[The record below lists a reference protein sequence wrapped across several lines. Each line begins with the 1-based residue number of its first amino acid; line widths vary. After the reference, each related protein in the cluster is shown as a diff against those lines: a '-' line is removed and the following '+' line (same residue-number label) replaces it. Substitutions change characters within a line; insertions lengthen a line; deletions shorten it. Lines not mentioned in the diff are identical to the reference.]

1 MSRSSS
7 SKRRAAD
14 QASKIGAEVK
24 LARATNGMTA
34 QQAAHRAGVSWS
46 TQVRIELGDPSV
58 GIDTLSAV
66 TEAVGLDLVL
76 KAYEGR
82 RPTLRD
88 TGQLALAEQLCARVH
103 PSLRPTI
110 ELLVGQH
117 GEAIDV
123 ALFGAEEIVATE
135 IERLIVD
142 LQDQYRRADRKRQAL
157 AAMHQRPVRLVIV
170 IEDTPRNRAALA
182 RHADFIRM
190 VLPAGSR
197 EILAALR
204 AGRPLGRTA
213 FSGFDGAL
221 SLQRLDRS
229 SQIRIR
235 PLSRAVSA
243 I

>member
-1 MSRSSS
+1 MS
-7 SKRRAAD
+7 
-14 QASKIGAEVK
+14 
-24 LARATNGMTA
+24 RATNGMTA
-34 QQAAHRAGVSWS
+34 QMAADRAGVSWS
-46 TQVRIELGDPSV
+46 TQARVELGDPSV
-58 GIDTLSAV
+58 SVDTLCAV

-76 KAYEGR
+76 RAYEGR

-103 PSLRPTI
+103 PSVRATI

-170 IEDTPRNRAALA
+170 IEDTSRNRAAFE
-182 RHADFIRM
+182 RHSDFIRSA
-190 VLPAGSR
+190 LPAGSR
-197 EILAALR
+197 EILAALAR
-204 AGRPLGRTA
+204 GRPLGR
-213 FSGFDGAL
+213 DGL
-221 SLQRLDRS
+221 LWLRR
-229 SQIRIR
+229 
-235 PLSRAVSA
+235 RAPA
-243 I
+243 ATTR